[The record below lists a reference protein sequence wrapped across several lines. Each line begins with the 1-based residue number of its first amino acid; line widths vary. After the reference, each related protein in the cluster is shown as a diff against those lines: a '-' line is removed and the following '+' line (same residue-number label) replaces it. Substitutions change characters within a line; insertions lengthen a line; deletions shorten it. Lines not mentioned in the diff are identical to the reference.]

1 MQIDIQARSF
11 KLTKAL
17 KVYSEEKLKSSFSR
31 CQDRLY
37 RIVVRL
43 SDINGPRGGED
54 KLCQVHVFLPGI
66 PDVII
71 EDTEQDMYAAI
82 DRAVDRAGHA
92 VERKVSRQKS
102 SLRHQRPLRNYLSA

>member
-11 KLTKAL
+11 TLTNAL
-17 KVYSEEKLKSSFSR
+17 KIYAEEKLKSSFSR
-31 CQDRLY
+31 CQDHLN

-54 KLCQVHVFLPGI
+54 KLCHIHVVLPGI
-66 PDVII
+66 SDVII

-82 DRAVDRAGHA
+82 DRAIDRAGNA
-92 VERKVSRQKS
+92 VERKVDRQQS
-102 SLRHQRPLRNYLSA
+102 ALRHQRPLRNYLSA